1 MTRNRWFEVLFGAAV
16 AAMVGFASASSAQE
30 QPLAEIAVIATQPQ
44 AAEVAG
50 EPRFVLV
57 NSGEGS
63 DEGPPSE
70 YWLGL
75 QIAALPEVVKR
86 QLAVEHGL
94 AVEEVSPD
102 SPAAKAE
109 IKKFDIL
116 VKADD
121 KPLMEHGD
129 LLKVVNDSQGKE
141 IVIAIVR
148 GGKDSTVRVAAV
160 KRPQTARVEV
170 KTPRPEFRVEIKKL
184 EEALENMKNKV
195 GKDGTNLFFPKPAIV
210 APRVELNYDYKWNK
224 DATAEFPKDLKVK
237 INKEGTKPAEIH
249 VERGDK
255 SWDVTEEK
263 LDELP
268 EDIRGH
274 VQQLLGRKGP
284 TAPAWM
290 NYHNYYGQ
298 GRTLHV
304 TPEGKV
310 QGEIRIAPHPPVPPV
325 PPVPAAAPRG
335 PTVPAPPVAAQAAR
349 ALSLRTERSD
359 DGGDS
364 KLDAILKKL
373 ENIESGTLEKLE
385 KDVQQMRKEIDEL
398 RKKSPSDSSR

>member
-1 MTRNRWFEVLFGAAV
+1 MKNKVWFKVLMTAATALCFVFSARAQEETKTRVLVPRTEQNDKGE
-16 AAMVGFASASSAQE
+16 FASLVEEVIEQGEEAQ
-30 QPLAEIAVIATQPQ
+30 QP
-44 AAEVAG
+44 
-50 EPRFVLV
+50 
-57 NSGEGS
+57 
-63 DEGPPSE
+63 D
-70 YWLGL
+70 YWLGV

-94 AVEEVSPD
+94 TVEEVSPD

-121 KPLMEHGD
+121 KPLKEHSD

-141 IVIAIVR
+141 IVLTIVR
-148 GGKDSTVRVAAV
+148 GGKDATVRVVAV
-160 KRPQTARVEV
+160 KRPQTARIDV

-184 EEALENMKNKV
+184 EEALENLKNKV

-210 APRVELNYDYKWNK
+210 APRVELKFDQKWTK
-224 DATAEFPKDLKVK
+224 EAVTDFPKDLKVK

-263 LDELP
+263 LGELP

-274 VQQLLGRKGP
+274 VEQMLGRKGP
-284 TAPAWM
+284 M
-290 NYHNYYGQ
+290 NLFYTPGKA
-298 GRTLHV
+298 LHV

-310 QGEIRIAPHPPVPPV
+310 HGEIRISPTPPVPPL
-325 PPVPAAAPRG
+325 PPVPATAPRAPAAPALPIPPAAGARG
-335 PTVPAPPVAAQAAR
+335 F
-349 ALSLRTERSD
+349 SFRTERSD

-373 ENIESGTLEKLE
+373 EKIESGTLDKLD
-385 KDVQQMRKEIDEL
+385 KDVKQMRKELDEL
-398 RKKSPSDSSR
+398 RKKSPSDQK